1 MTVTLRGSS
10 RLEKE
15 KIYIYK
21 PTVVILC
28 TLKEILE
35 V

>member
-1 MTVTLRGSS
+1 MTITVPGSS
-10 RLEKE
+10 RLKKE
-15 KIYIYK
+15 KIYIYE